1 MRPSIVK
8 RAFTACLVSC
18 AIVFSTPVC
27 ATADK
32 FPAGPVRF
40 IVPVPAGGVTD
51 AMARIV
57 GQHLSDIWGQP
68 VIVEN
73 RPGGNY
79 SVAAQAVARAPAD
92 GYTLL
97 VAPDSTF
104 TANPF
109 LFSNLTYKTSEF
121 TPIIVLSR
129 ATPMLVVNASLG
141 VNSVPELIALAK
153 SKPGTLNYGSYGNG
167 TYAHLSMEDFKQ
179 RTGTQIVHIPYR
191 GAAPAATG
199 LLGGEVSMLLLNL
212 SSIEA
217 HESGGKVKILASAG
231 DKRAAKRPD
240 LPTVAE
246 SGLPGFSTSIWFA
259 LLGPANMPPEL
270 VKKIHADVTR
280 ALNTPEAVRFFDKN
294 SFERVDLSPAEFG
307 QLIER
312 DSRHWQALIK
322 SVGVKAQ

>member
-1 MRPSIVK
+1 MRVSGFAKAIALVI
-8 RAFTACLVSC
+8 RVSGSAASTAS
-18 AIVFSTPVC
+18 ASAQSFP
-27 ATADK
+27 TA
-32 FPAGPVRF
+32 PVRF

-57 GQHLSDIWGQP
+57 GQNLSGMWGQP
-68 VIVEN
+68 VVIEN

-109 LFSNLTYKTSEF
+109 LFNNLTYKTSEF
-121 TPIIVLSR
+121 TPISVLSR
-129 ATPMLVVNASLG
+129 ATPMLVVNESLG

-153 SKPGTLNYGSYGNG
+153 SKPGTLNYGSYGIG

-179 RTGTQIVHIPYR
+179 RAGVDIVHIPYR

-199 LLGGEVSMLLLNL
+199 LLTGEVSMLLLNL
-212 SSIEA
+212 SSIEP
-217 HESGGKVKILASAG
+217 HEASGKVKILASASET
-231 DKRAAKRPD
+231 RAAKKPG

-246 SGLPGFSTSIWFA
+246 AGVPGFSTSIWFA
-259 LLGPANMPPEL
+259 LLGPANMPADL
-270 VKKIHADVTR
+270 VKKIHADVAKALDMPQTR
-280 ALNTPEAVRFFDKN
+280 DFFEKN
-294 SFERVDLSPAEFG
+294 SFERVNLSPAEFG
-307 QLIER
+307 KLIEK
-312 DSRHWQALIK
+312 DSKHWESLIK
-322 SVGVKAQ
+322 SVGVTVQ